1 MTQDDPL
8 NPHDALQPALLDALT
23 SGPARVLLAGPSGA
37 GKSTILSALA
47 AHAPPRTRL
56 LCADPGRPLV
66 GPPGALSLA
75 RLEQGAWVLEHTEAL
90 CSVDSLRYR
99 LPLLALALRLAR
111 LAPEG
116 APLLVDVPGVSRGQ
130 SARELLSTLP
140 GALAITHAFALGA
153 GKRADAVHDAL
164 ARATPWL
171 ARFAS
176 HPAAKPLSD
185 SKRDAAR
192 TTSWGAF
199 LGEAPARETF
209 ALPLV
214 GAPPPTRQAEDWV
227 GRQVAPLDDAG
238 RTLGLGHVVARGE
251 GGELELEWARTR
263 EGDPRA
269 LLVRD
274 ARVTR
279 GAPRTSRRESAQR
292 ELLRSHGAAPATAF
306 THRAKPDYRVHIT
319 QTHGPRSS
327 AIRPTFVGG
336 LFEDPMVALRLDHQ
350 QRCLLLDLGEVRQ
363 VPTKI
368 IHQVTDLLVSHAHLD
383 HVGDFPWL
391 LRRLVGIERPL
402 RLYGPPGITERVAH
416 LVFSYTWDRIGERG
430 PRFEV
435 HELDGE
441 VARRAIVRA
450 GADGVEPLE
459 PLDAPGGLLRDEPG
473 LRLQAVELDHG
484 GTPVLAFS
492 IEETDVHSVRGNVLR
507 ERGWA
512 PGGWLGQL
520 KKRAAQRELDGTL
533 AVELAAGGELDVPVA
548 ELADALLI
556 PTPGQKIV
564 YATDFADSPAN
575 RDAVVALAR
584 GAHLLVCEASFASQD
599 AEQAART
606 GHMTARACAEIARD
620 AGVKLLVPFHLSV
633 RYESQ
638 PELVYS
644 EILEVFE
651 HTYVP
656 AGVLARMER
665 E

>member
-1 MTQDDPL
+1 MNQDDPL
-8 NPHDALQPALLDALT
+8 NPHDALQPALLDALE
-23 SGPARVLLAGPSGA
+23 SGPSRVLLAGPSGA
-37 GKSTILSALA
+37 GKSTILAELA
-47 AHAPPRTRL
+47 KHAPPQTRL
-56 LCADPGRPLV
+56 LCADPGRPLI

-75 RLEQGAWVLEHTEAL
+75 RLHEGAWFVEHTEAF

-99 LPLLALALRLAR
+99 LPLLALALRLSR
-111 LAPEG
+111 LAPTG
-116 APLLVDVPGVSRGQ
+116 APLLVDVPGVSKGQ
-130 SARELLSTLP
+130 SARELLNALP
-140 GALAITHAFALGA
+140 GALTITHAFVLGEGA
-153 GKRADAVHDAL
+153 RADAVHDAL
-164 ARATPWL
+164 VHTTPWL

-185 SKRDAAR
+185 AKRDASR
-192 TTSWGAF
+192 TASWDAF
-199 LGEAPARETF
+199 LGDSPTHDTF
-209 ALPLV
+209 SLPLV
-214 GAPPPTRQAEDWV
+214 GASPPTRDPEEWV
-227 GRQVAPLDDAG
+227 GRQIAPLDDAD
-238 RTLGLGHVVARGE
+238 RTLGLGQVVALHEDGAI
-251 GGELELEWARTR
+251 ELAWTRTR
-263 EGDPRA
+263 EGLPRS
-269 LLVRD
+269 LRIRD

-279 GAPRTSRRESAQR
+279 GALRTARRENTQR
-292 ELLRSHGAAPATAF
+292 ELLRSHGPAPATAF

-402 RLYGPPGITERVAH
+402 RLYGPPGITERIAH

-441 VARRAIVRA
+441 VMRRAIVRA

-473 LRLQAVELDHG
+473 LRIQAVELDHG

-520 KKRAAQRELDGTL
+520 KKRAAQRTFGGTL
-533 AVELAAGGELDVPVA
+533 AVDLANGGEVEVSVR
-548 ELADALLI
+548 ELADTLLI
-556 PTPGQKIV
+556 PTSGQKIV
-564 YATDFADSPAN
+564 YATDFATSQTN
-575 RDAVVALAR
+575 RDAVVELAR
-584 GAHLLVCEASFASQD
+584 GAHLFVCEASFASQD
-599 AEQAART
+599 TEQAERT
-606 GHMTARACAEIARD
+606 GHMTARACGAIARD